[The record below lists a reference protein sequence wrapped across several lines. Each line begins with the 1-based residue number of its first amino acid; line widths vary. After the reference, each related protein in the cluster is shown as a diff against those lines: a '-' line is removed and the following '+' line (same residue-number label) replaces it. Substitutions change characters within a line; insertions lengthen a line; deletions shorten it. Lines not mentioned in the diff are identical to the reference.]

1 MIGSPMAITWL
12 TTGVIYFTSMEGKTF
27 YYKIAI
33 GRNEDMELLTSLKF
47 KRLAYIHPKF
57 PNLVLVEYVGDC
69 NVAIDFPHGNA
80 NKEKAL
86 NRPFKQTTKSLRTK
100 MKNSTGYPSNT
111 YHTLVRQ
118 AQSEVRKHIVDAP
131 RDMKQVENAKWNERQ
146 RKRLS
151 NDEFINLKEIGY
163 ESNFVRQLVIH
174 EEVRIIGF
182 CEGLLETLKTL
193 IGRSD
198 LPTQVLSCDTT
209 FNLGLFYGTFVIFR
223 RTEFLES
230 HALILHAS

>member
-1 MIGSPMAITWL
+1 
-12 TTGVIYFTSMEGKTF
+12 
-27 YYKIAI
+27 
-33 GRNEDMELLTSLKF
+33 
-47 KRLAYIHPKF
+47 
-57 PNLVLVEYVGDC
+57 
-69 NVAIDFPHGNA
+69 
-80 NKEKAL
+80 
-86 NRPFKQTTKSLRTK
+86 

-111 YHTLVRQ
+111 YRTLVRQ

-151 NDEFINLKEIGY
+151 NDADINLKEIGY

-223 RTEFLES
+223 HTEILES
-230 HALILHAS
+230 PSILEHICSYFTCFMKAKLQRIIKLFGISYKKTISRETCCRIQPMG